1 MGEAIVLRQ
10 APDMGAAEFARW
22 QKLIEVRTGI
32 HLPDHRKAFL
42 MLALSARMRES
53 GQVEKTVG
61 HGGSADGLFKAD
73 GLIQEDD
80 YNAYFVS
87 LRDGAQAAFEWA
99 CLIDLLTVHE
109 TRFFRHP
116 ESFDLVRSYVR
127 NVLTQ
132 HADSRQRSIQAWS
145 VGCST
150 GEEVYSLALAMHEL
164 QTDTGPFYFG
174 VTGTDISY
182 PALASAREGIY
193 HLRRLIG
200 LSDEQRERHFQAV
213 GDDYYQ
219 VMPAVRQR
227 TCFVQ
232 GNVHDLRHA
241 PNQLFDIIY
250 CQNLLIYFQTE
261 RRREL
266 LSQLVEHLRPGGML
280 VLAPGEVLRWHHSAL
295 TRIQNKQCLAYS
307 HRSSKP

>member
-1 MGEAIVLRQ
+1 MAEAVVLRQ

-32 HLPDHRKAFL
+32 HLPEHRKPFL
-42 MLALSARMRES
+42 MLALSSRMREI
-53 GQVEKTVG
+53 GVE
-61 HGGSADGLFKAD
+61 
-73 GLIQEDD
+73 D
-80 YNAYFVS
+80 YNDYFVS
-87 LRDGAQAAFEWA
+87 LRDGAPQASFEWA
-99 CLIDLLTVHE
+99 CLVDLLTVHE
-109 TRFFRHP
+109 TRFFRHE
-116 ESFDLVRSYVR
+116 ESFELVRSYVR
-127 NVLTQ
+127 NLLKQ
-132 HADSRQRSIQAWS
+132 SSDQQKRSIQAWS

-150 GEEVYSLALAMHEL
+150 GEEVYSLALALHEL
-164 QTDTGPFYFG
+164 QDETGPFYYG

-200 LSDEQRERHFQAV
+200 LSDAQRERHFQAV

-250 CQNLLIYFQTE
+250 CQNLLIYFQPE

-266 LSQLVEHLRPGGML
+266 LNQLVEHLRPGGML
-280 VLAPGEVLRWHHSAL
+280 VLAPGEVLRWHHPAL
-295 TRIQNKQCLAYS
+295 TRIQNKQCLAFS
-307 HRSSKP
+307 HRGSNPQAE

>member
-1 MGEAIVLRQ
+1 MTEAAVLRQ

-32 HLPDHRKAFL
+32 HLPEHRKPFL
-42 MLALSARMRES
+42 MLALSSRMREMA
-53 GQVEKTVG
+53 VE
-61 HGGSADGLFKAD
+61 
-73 GLIQEDD
+73 Q
-80 YNAYFVS
+80 YNDYFVS
-87 LRDGAQAAFEWA
+87 LRDGAPQAAFEWA
-99 CLIDLLTVHE
+99 CLVDLLTVHE

-116 ESFDLVRSYVR
+116 ESFELLRSFVR
-127 NVLTQ
+127 NQLKAGEDQ
-132 HADSRQRSIQAWS
+132 QKRSIQAWS

-150 GEEVYSLALAMHEL
+150 GEEVYSIALALHEL
-164 QTDTGPFYFG
+164 QEETGPFYYG

-193 HLRRLIG
+193 HVRRLIG
-200 LSDEQRERHFQAV
+200 LTEEQRDRHFQAV

-219 VMPAVRQR
+219 VMPAIRQR

-250 CQNLLIYFQTE
+250 CQNLLIYFQPE

-266 LSQLVEHLRPGGML
+266 LNQLVEHLRPGGML
-280 VLAPGEVLRWHHSAL
+280 VLAPGEVIRWHHPAL

-307 HRSSKP
+307 HRGSNRVAE